1 MNIKETWI
9 KKTASD
15 EAWIDY
21 LRSKGVTIGKGCEIY
36 RDVMWG
42 SEPYLIKIGDH
53 VRITSGRRFITHD
66 GGVWVL
72 REKYGNDSI
81 DLFGS
86 IVVGNNVHI
95 GMDSI
100 IMPGVKIGNN
110 VIVGCGAVVTHD
122 IPDGEVWGGVP
133 ARKIKTIEE
142 YYAKN
147 QERFEMTKRLS
158 REEKKRYLIEKYMK

>member
-1 MNIKETWI
+1 MGFREIWK
-9 KKTASD
+9 KKTCND
-15 EAWIDY
+15 KEWIDH
-21 LRSKGVTIGKGCEIY
+21 LRSKGVTIGEGCEIH

-42 SEPYLIKIGDH
+42 SEPYLIKIGNH
-53 VRITSGRRFITHD
+53 VRITNGCRFITHD

-72 REKYGNDSI
+72 REKYKNNTI
-81 DLFGS
+81 DLFGM
-86 IVVGNNVHI
+86 ITVGNNVHI

-110 VIVGCGAVVTHD
+110 VIIGCGAVVTHD

-142 YYAKN
+142 YYEKN
-147 QERFEMTKRLS
+147 KDRFDMTKGYS
-158 REEKKRYLIEKYMK
+158 EDEKKAYLINKYK